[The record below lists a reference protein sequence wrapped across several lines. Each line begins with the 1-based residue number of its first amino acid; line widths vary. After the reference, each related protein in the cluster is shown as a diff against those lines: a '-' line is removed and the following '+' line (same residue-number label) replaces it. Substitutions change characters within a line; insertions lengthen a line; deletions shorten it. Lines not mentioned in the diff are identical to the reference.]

1 MGFKNILINLPNIIL
16 NKIIQV
22 FGILLI
28 ISGIL
33 FLLSLITYSPDDPNF
48 IFSESK
54 DIKNLLGFNGSLV
67 SDFFFQAFGLISFL
81 IPLTVIVTGLNVFYN
96 KKIIILFE
104 NAFYL
109 VLYSLAG
116 SIYSSLFYQ
125 DSFFLTVNSHTAIA
139 STSTVK
145 MAWHA
150 CPLSID
156 IDIN

>member
-16 NKIIQV
+16 NKVIQV
-22 FGILLI
+22 FGMILI

-48 IFSESK
+48 IFSENK

-104 NAFYL
+104 NAYL
-109 VLYSLAG
+109 VLYS
-116 SIYSSLFYQ
+116 
-125 DSFFLTVNSHTAIA
+125 
-139 STSTVK
+139 
-145 MAWHA
+145 
-150 CPLSID
+150 
-156 IDIN
+156 